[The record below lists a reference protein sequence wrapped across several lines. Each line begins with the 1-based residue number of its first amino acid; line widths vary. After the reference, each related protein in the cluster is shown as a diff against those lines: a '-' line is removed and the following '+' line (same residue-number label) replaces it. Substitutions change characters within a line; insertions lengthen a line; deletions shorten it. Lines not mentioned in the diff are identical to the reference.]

1 MQTNNHKMMN
11 KMIKVMKMQIKSD
24 INVII
29 LYMYYTEKNIYKY
42 KEFEFINGF

>member
-29 LYMYYTEKNIYKY
+29 LYLYYTERI
-42 KEFEFINGF
+42 FINTKNSNS